1 MGHHVNKCPLNMQQ
15 KDTMAQE
22 KLNLANSREIILN
35 NTSSDDDVQVN
46 MAQISN
52 VGRKSKH
59 EHNQIR

>member
-15 KDTMAQE
+15 KDTVAQE
-22 KLNLANSREIILN
+22 KLNSANFREIILN
-35 NTSSDDDVQVN
+35 NTSSDDVQVN

-59 EHNQIR
+59 